1 MVAVNFVPL
10 FSVVRYVTS
19 SLLFLS
25 GPARKDQ
32 GPSPQGP
39 GDSSAA
45 EKCPAHRPPEL
56 DPKEVPTEEPEDTV
70 WLLEWLLGTQPG
82 AT

>member
-19 SLLFLS
+19 CSSQHQLVKT
-25 GPARKDQ
+25 RVYI
-32 GPSPQGP
+32 SPGP

-45 EKCPAHRPPEL
+45 EKGPAHRPPEL